1 MRLLDGTII
10 HRSASFKKLILKEKA
25 SSLLIERMWTVLIP
39 PHESIRGFPA
49 NISYEA
55 LTEWIQKK
63 LKLYAKYS
71 VQGNK
76 EKKMLAF
83 AQLETI
89 KETLARFN
97 IDLDINYSLFLATLH
112 DLENNKII
120 EIDI

>member
-1 MRLLDGTII
+1 MII
-10 HRSASFKKLILKEKA
+10 HYNE
-25 SSLLIERMWTVLIP
+25 
-39 PHESIRGFPA
+39 
-49 NISYEA
+49 
-55 LTEWIQKK
+55 LTEFIQKK
-63 LKLYAKYS
+63 LKLYATYT